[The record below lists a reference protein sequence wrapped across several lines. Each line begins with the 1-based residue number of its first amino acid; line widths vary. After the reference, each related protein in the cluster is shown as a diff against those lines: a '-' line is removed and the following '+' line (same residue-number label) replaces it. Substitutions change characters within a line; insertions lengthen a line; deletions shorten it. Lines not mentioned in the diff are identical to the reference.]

1 MLPSLLFLFVFFVR
15 NLQQLWLKTLEKS
28 QLSWRMPSEIKLSVD
43 KNARYYVW
51 LALQTRQ
58 SCHESP
64 VVQFNIRVTTLAGH
78 EDALRGSQ
86 SDHSAECLFW
96 SLQSLDMAIHPSNL
110 WTPFRQTKLG
120 ALSVPPLHGSRRGVS
135 TPSTSSE
142 HVFIFSVPAEL
153 LLERMMQAAA
163 KQTSLCPRSSVLP
176 CALRC
181 SHHLKMNPAPLSL
194 LTW

>member
-1 MLPSLLFLFVFFVR
+1 
-15 NLQQLWLKTLEKS
+15 
-28 QLSWRMPSEIKLSVD
+28 MPSEIKLSVD

-110 WTPFRQTKLG
+110 WTPFRL
-120 ALSVPPLHGSRRGVS
+120 
-135 TPSTSSE
+135 
-142 HVFIFSVPAEL
+142 
-153 LLERMMQAAA
+153 
-163 KQTSLCPRSSVLP
+163 SSVLFLSPLCTVVGGGCLHPQLARSMFLFSAYLQSCFWSAWCRLQLNKRP
-176 CALRC
+176 CALAPP
-181 SHHLKMNPAPLSL
+181 SSPAPSAAPIILKWIRHRCHCWRDSQTTSL
-194 LTW
+194 VLWQQEV